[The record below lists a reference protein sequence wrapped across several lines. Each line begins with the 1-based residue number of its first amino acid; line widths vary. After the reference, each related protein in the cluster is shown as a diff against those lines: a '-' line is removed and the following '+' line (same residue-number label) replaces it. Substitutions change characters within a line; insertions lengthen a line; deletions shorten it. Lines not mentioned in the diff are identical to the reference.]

1 MSGGDGNRVTAV
13 QIVILAVRTGA
24 VAGQIAD
31 AAADADEVCVRR
43 QGHRADVAA
52 VLHAHRF
59 AADADLARDARALNR
74 ASRQPARVFQII
86 CGCLTGC
93 AVELIHPP
101 VIAHIPIALKLLDHL
116 ADGKLPGDT
125 RPHVAVRI
133 AGIHDHVRIG
143 VPQHPA
149 DGVHGAASVNIA
161 GIPRLDRVPVQI
173 DNLKRT
179 VGVVLRAGAVHGV
192 FQTIDRLPLQI
203 MRRGVDRAV
212 AVELGN
218 LLVFAVVSGTA
229 VKVLLTGIK
238 RLHTRVVIP
247 QVKIRGRIER
257 NRRIW
262 EGVIRHV
269 IIRRVGRLGFLRQ
282 HPDRRRVRPRHLSVR
297 FFRAIQIAH
306 QQPRSPLRILPRLF
320 HIHVGFIDKVSVI
333 QLAVIVVARRF
344 VDVQIDACIRRD
356 PNKIACLNRRQ
367 FALFQGRRFLLRDEI
382 RQIRRCFFLYQAF
395 FLLRNLVGRFV
406 VCRAVHHIRL
416 RFGDVVR
423 QTVRK
428 FFCRF
433 IQPAIQCFLA
443 RIGFFLPRRFF
454 RVNTKRQRRQ
464 RHAQRKQPCPNS
476 FCHVPSF
483 QRSTARITSR
493 PSLPA

>member
-1 MSGGDGNRVTAV
+1 MHV
-13 QIVILAVRTGA
+13 VILAVRTGA
-24 VAGQIAD
+24 VAGQAAD
-31 AAADADEVCVRR
+31 AAADADEVCIRR

-59 AADADLARDARALNR
+59 AADPDLARDARALNR
-74 ASRQPARVFQII
+74 ASRQPARVFQIVARR
-86 CGCLTGC
+86 LTGC

-116 ADGKLPGDT
+116 TDGELPRDA
-125 RPHVAVRI
+125 RPYVAVRI

-149 DGVHGAASVNIA
+149 DGVHGSASVNIA

-173 DNLKRT
+173 DNLKRAA
-179 VGVVLRAGAVHGV
+179 GVVLRAGAVHGV

-203 MRRGVDRAV
+203 MRRGVNRAV

-229 VKVLLTGIK
+229 VKVLLTRIE
-238 RLHTRVVIP
+238 RLHARVVIP

-257 NRRIW
+257 SRRIW
-262 EGVIRHV
+262 EGIIRHV
-269 IIRRVGRLGFLRQ
+269 IIRRVGRLSFLRQ
-282 HPDRRRVRPRHLSVR
+282 HPNRRRIRPRHLSVR

-320 HIHVGFIDKVSVI
+320 HIHVGFIDKVAVI

-344 VDVQIDACIRRD
+344 VDLQIDARVRRD
-356 PNKIACLNRRQ
+356 PNENARLHILRFFLLQNRQ
-367 FALFQGRRFLLRDEI
+367 FFLRDEI
-382 RQIRRCFFLYQAF
+382 RQIRQIRRRLFRQAF
-395 FLLRNLVGRFV
+395 FLLRKLVGRFV

-454 RVNTKRQRRQ
+454 RVNAKRQRRQ
-464 RHAQRKQPCPNS
+464 RHAQRKQPRPNS
-476 FCHVPSF
+476 FCHVPPF

>member
-1 MSGGDGNRVTAV
+1 M
-13 QIVILAVRTGA
+13 QIVILAIRSGA
-24 VAGQIAD
+24 VARQVAD
-31 AAADADEVCVRR
+31 AAADADEIRVRR
-43 QGHRADVAA
+43 QGDRADVAA

-59 AADADLARDARALNR
+59 AADPDLARDARALNR
-74 ASRQPARVFQII
+74 ASRQPACVFQIVARR
-86 CGCLTGC
+86 LTGC

-116 ADGKLPGDT
+116 ADGELPRDA
-125 RPHVAVRI
+125 RPYVAVRI

-173 DNLKRT
+173 DNLKWAA
-179 VGVVLRAGAVHGV
+179 GVVLRAGAVHGV

-203 MRRGVDRAV
+203 MRCGVNRAV

-229 VKVLLTGIK
+229 VKVLLTGIE
-238 RLHTRVVIP
+238 RLHARVVIP

-257 NRRIW
+257 SRRIW

-269 IIRRVGRLGFLRQ
+269 IIRRVGRPGFLRQ
-282 HPDRRRVRPRHLSVR
+282 HPDRRRIRPRHLSVR

-306 QQPRSPLRILPRLF
+306 QQPRSPLRILPNLF
-320 HIHVGFIDKVSVI
+320 HIYVGFIHEVAVV
-333 QLAVIVVARRF
+333 QLAVVLIARRF
-344 VDVQIDACIRRD
+344 VDLQIDARIRRNT
-356 PNKIACLNRRQ
+356 NKVALLNRRQ
-367 FALFQGRRFLLRDEI
+367 FLLLQGRRFLLRDKI
-382 RQIRRCFFLYQAF
+382 RQVRRCFFLYQAF
-395 FLLRNLVGRFV
+395 FLLRKLVGRFV

-454 RVNTKRQRRQ
+454 RVNAKRQRRQ

-493 PSLPA
+493 PFLPA

>member
-1 MSGGDGNRVTAV
+1 MSRGDGDRVAAA
-13 QIVILAVRTGA
+13 QIVIFAVRTGA
-24 VAGQIAD
+24 VAGQAAD
-31 AAADADEVCVRR
+31 AAADADEIRVRR

-59 AADADLARDARALNR
+59 AADPDLARDAGALNR
-74 ASRQPARVFQII
+74 ASRQPARVFQIVARR
-86 CGCLTGC
+86 LTGC
-93 AVELIHPP
+93 AVELIHLP

-116 ADGKLPGDT
+116 TDGELPRDA
-125 RPHVAVRI
+125 RPYVAVRI

-149 DGVHGAASVNIA
+149 DGVHGSASVNIA

-173 DNLKRT
+173 DNLKRAA
-179 VGVVLRAGAVHGV
+179 GVVLRAGAVHGV

-203 MRRGVDRAV
+203 MRRGVNRAV

-238 RLHTRVVIP
+238 RLHIRVVIP

-257 NRRIW
+257 SRRIRK
-262 EGVIRHV
+262 GVIRHV
-269 IIRRVGRLGFLRQ
+269 ITRRVGRPGFLRQ
-282 HPDRRRVRPRHLSVR
+282 HPNRRRIRPRHLSVR

-320 HIHVGFIDKVSVI
+320 HIHVGFIDKVAVI
-333 QLAVIVVARRF
+333 QLVVIVVARRF
-344 VDVQIDACIRRD
+344 VDLQIDARIRRD
-356 PNKIACLNRRQ
+356 PNELACLNILWFFLIQNRQ
-367 FALFQGRRFLLRDEI
+367 FLLRDEI
-382 RQIRRCFFLYQAF
+382 RQIRRCFFLY
-395 FLLRNLVGRFV
+395 LRKLVGRFV

-443 RIGFFLPRRFF
+443 RISFFLPHRFF
-454 RVNTKRQRRQ
+454 RVNAKRQRRQ

-476 FCHVPSF
+476 FCHIPSF

>member
-1 MSGGDGNRVTAV
+1 
-13 QIVILAVRTGA
+13 
-24 VAGQIAD
+24 
-31 AAADADEVCVRR
+31 
-43 QGHRADVAA
+43 
-52 VLHAHRF
+52 
-59 AADADLARDARALNR
+59 
-74 ASRQPARVFQII
+74 
-86 CGCLTGC
+86 
-93 AVELIHPP
+93 
-101 VIAHIPIALKLLDHL
+101 
-116 ADGKLPGDT
+116 
-125 RPHVAVRI
+125 
-133 AGIHDHVRIG
+133 
-143 VPQHPA
+143 
-149 DGVHGAASVNIA
+149 
-161 GIPRLDRVPVQI
+161 
-173 DNLKRT
+173 
-179 VGVVLRAGAVHGV
+179 
-192 FQTIDRLPLQI
+192 

-229 VKVLLTGIK
+229 VKVLLTRIE
-238 RLHTRVVIP
+238 RLHARVIVP

-257 NRRIW
+257 SRRIW

-269 IIRRVGRLGFLRQ
+269 IIRRVGRLGFFCHR
-282 HPDRRRVRPRHLSVR
+282 PDRRRVRPRHLSVR

-320 HIHVGFIDKVSVI
+320 HIHVGFIDKVAVI
-333 QLAVIVVARRF
+333 QLAVIIVARRL
-344 VDVQIDACIRRD
+344 VDLQIDARIRRD
-356 PNKIACLNRRQ
+356 PNEIACLHILRFFLLQSRQ
-367 FALFQGRRFLLRDEI
+367 FFLRNKI
-382 RQIRRCFFLYQAF
+382 RQVRRCFFLYQAF
-395 FLLRNLVGRFV
+395 FLLRKLVGRFV

-454 RVNTKRQRRQ
+454 RVNAKRQRRQ

>member
-1 MSGGDGNRVTAV
+1 MSGSDGDRVAAA

-24 VAGQIAD
+24 VAGQAAD
-31 AAADADEVCVRR
+31 AAADANQIRVRR
-43 QGHRADVAA
+43 QHDRADVAS

-59 AADADLARDARALNR
+59 AADPDLARDARALNR
-74 ASRQPARVFQII
+74 ASRQPARIFQII

-116 ADGKLPGDT
+116 ADGKLSGDT
-125 RPHVAVRI
+125 RPYVAVRI

-173 DNLKRT
+173 DNLKRAA
-179 VGVVLRAGAVHGV
+179 GVVLRAGAIHGV
-192 FQTIDRLPLQI
+192 FQTIDRLPFQI

-218 LLVFAVVSGTA
+218 LLVFAVMSGTA
-229 VKVLLTGIK
+229 VKVLLTGIE
-238 RLHTRVVIP
+238 RLHTRVVIS

-257 NRRIW
+257 SRRIW

-269 IIRRVGRLGFLRQ
+269 IIRRVGWPGFLRQ
-282 HPDRRRVRPRHLSVR
+282 HPNRRRVRPRHLSVR

-320 HIHVGFIDKVSVI
+320 HIHVGFIDKVAVI
-333 QLAVIVVARRF
+333 QLAVIIVARRF
-344 VDVQIDACIRRD
+344 VDLQIDARIRRD
-356 PNKIACLNRRQ
+356 PNEIACLHILRFFLLQSRQ
-367 FALFQGRRFLLRDEI
+367 FFLRNKI
-382 RQIRRCFFLYQAF
+382 RQVRRRLFRQAF
-395 FLLRNLVGRFV
+395 FLLQKLVGRFV

-454 RVNTKRQRRQ
+454 RVNAKRQRRQ

>member
-1 MSGGDGNRVTAV
+1 MSGGDGNRVAAV

-31 AAADADEVCVRR
+31 AAADANQIRVRR

-59 AADADLARDARALNR
+59 IVDADLARDAGALNR
-74 ASRQPARVFQII
+74 TIRQPARIFQII

-116 ADGKLPGDT
+116 TDGELPRDA
-125 RPHVAVRI
+125 RPYVAVRI
-133 AGIHDHVRIG
+133 AGIYDHVRIG

-149 DGVHGAASVNIA
+149 DGVHGAAAVNIA
-161 GIPRLDRVPVQI
+161 GVPRLDRVPVQI
-173 DNLKRT
+173 DDLKRAA
-179 VGVVLRAGAVHGV
+179 GVVLRAGAVHGV
-192 FQTIDRLPLQI
+192 FQAIDRLPLQI

-229 VKVLLTGIK
+229 VKVLLTGIE
-238 RLHTRVVIP
+238 RLHTRIVIP
-247 QVKIRGRIER
+247 KVEIRGRIER
-257 NRRIW
+257 SRRIW
-262 EGVIRHV
+262 KGVIRHV
-269 IIRRVGRLGFLRQ
+269 IIRRVGQPGFLRK
-282 HPDRRRVRPRHLSVR
+282 HPNRRRIRPCHLAVG
-297 FFRAIQIAH
+297 FFLAIQIPN
-306 QQPRSPLRILPRLF
+306 QQPRSLLRVLPNLF
-320 HIHVGFIDKVSVI
+320 HIHVGFIHEIAVV
-333 QLAVIVVARRF
+333 QLAVVLIARRF
-344 VDVQIDACIRRD
+344 VDLQIDARIRRD
-356 PNKIACLNRRQ
+356 PNELACLHILWFFLFQNRR
-367 FALFQGRRFLLRDEI
+367 FFLRDEI
-382 RQIRRCFFLYQAF
+382 RQVRRRLFRQAF
-395 FLLRNLVGRFV
+395 FLLRKLVGRFV

-443 RIGFFLPRRFF
+443 RISFFLPHRFF
-454 RVNTKRQRRQ
+454 RVNAKRQRRQ

>member
-1 MSGGDGNRVTAV
+1 M
-13 QIVILAVRTGA
+13 QIVILAIRSGA
-24 VAGQIAD
+24 VARQVAD
-31 AAADADEVCVRR
+31 AAADADEIRVRR
-43 QGHRADVAA
+43 QGDRADVAA

-59 AADADLARDARALNR
+59 AADPDLARDARALNR
-74 ASRQPARVFQII
+74 ASRQPACVFQIVARR
-86 CGCLTGC
+86 LTGC

-116 ADGKLPGDT
+116 ADGELPRDA
-125 RPHVAVRI
+125 RPYVAVRI

-173 DNLKRT
+173 DNLKRAA
-179 VGVVLRAGAVHGV
+179 GVVLRAGAVHGV

-203 MRRGVDRAV
+203 MRRGVNRAV

-218 LLVFAVVSGTA
+218 LLVFAVMPGTA
-229 VKVLLTGIK
+229 IEILLSRIE
-238 RLHTRVVIP
+238 RLYTRIVIP
-247 QVKIRGRIER
+247 QVEIRRCIER
-257 NRRIW
+257 SRRIW

-269 IIRRVGRLGFLRQ
+269 IIRRVGRPGFLRQ
-282 HPDRRRVRPRHLSVR
+282 HPDRRRIRPRHLSVR

-306 QQPRSPLRILPRLF
+306 QQPRSPLRILPNLF
-320 HIHVGFIDKVSVI
+320 HIYVGFIDKVSVV
-333 QLAVIVVARRF
+333 QLAVVLIARRF
-344 VDVQIDACIRRD
+344 VDLQIDARIRRNT
-356 PNKIACLNRRQ
+356 NKVALLNRRQ
-367 FALFQGRRFLLRDEI
+367 FLLLQGRRFLLRDKI
-382 RQIRRCFFLYQAF
+382 RQVRRCFFLYQAF
-395 FLLRNLVGRFV
+395 FLLRKLVGRFV

-454 RVNTKRQRRQ
+454 RVNAKRQRRQ

-493 PSLPA
+493 PFLPA

>member
-1 MSGGDGNRVTAV
+1 M
-13 QIVILAVRTGA
+13 QIVIFAVRTGA
-24 VAGQIAD
+24 VAGQAAD
-31 AAADADEVCVRR
+31 AAADADEVCIRR
-43 QGHRADVAA
+43 QGHRADIAA

-74 ASRQPARVFQII
+74 TIRQPARIFQII

-101 VIAHIPIALKLLDHL
+101 VIAHIPIALKLFDHF
-116 ADGKLPGDT
+116 ADGKLPGNA
-125 RPHVAVRI
+125 RPHVAVPI

-173 DNLKRT
+173 DNLKRAA
-179 VGVVLRAGAVHGV
+179 GVVLRAGAVHGV

-229 VKVLLTGIK
+229 VEILLTGIE
-238 RLHTRVVIP
+238 RLHARVIVP

-257 NRRIW
+257 SRRIW

-269 IIRRVGRLGFLRQ
+269 IIRCVGRPDFLRQ
-282 HPDRRRVRPRHLSVR
+282 HPNRRRIRPRHFAVR

-306 QQPRSPLRILPRLF
+306 QQPRSPLCILPRLF
-320 HIHVGFIDKVSVI
+320 HIHVGFIDKVAVI
-333 QLAVIVVARRF
+333 QLAVIRIARRF
-344 VDVQIDACIRRD
+344 VDLQIDARIRRD
-356 PNKIACLNRRQ
+356 TNELACLNRRQ

-395 FLLRNLVGRFV
+395 FLLRKFVGRFV

-454 RVNTKRQRRQ
+454 RVNAKRQRRQ

-476 FCHVPSF
+476 FCHSPSF
-483 QRSTARITSR
+483 QRSTAKITSR

>member
-1 MSGGDGNRVTAV
+1 MQV
-13 QIVILAVRTGA
+13 VIFAVRTGA
-24 VAGQIAD
+24 VARQSAN
-31 AAADADEVCVRR
+31 AAADANQIRVRR

-74 ASRQPARVFQII
+74 TIRQPARVFQII

-125 RPHVAVRI
+125 RPHVAVLVT
-133 AGIHDHVRIG
+133 GIHHHVRIG

-149 DGVHGAASVNIA
+149 DGVHGAAVVNIA
-161 GIPRLDRVPVQI
+161 GVPRLDRVAVQI
-173 DNLKRT
+173 DDLKRAA
-179 VGVVLRAGAVHGV
+179 GVVLRAGAVHGV
-192 FQTIDRLPLQI
+192 FQTIDRLPFQI

-218 LLVFAVVSGTA
+218 LLVFAVMPGTA
-229 VKVLLTGIK
+229 VKVLLTGIE
-238 RLHTRVVIP
+238 RLHTRIVIP
-247 QVKIRGRIER
+247 KVKIRSRIEC

-269 IIRRVGRLGFLRQ
+269 IIRRVGRPGFLRQ
-282 HPDRRRVRPRHLSVR
+282 HPDRRRIRPRHLSVR
-297 FFRAIQIAH
+297 FFRAIQIPN
-306 QQPRSPLRILPRLF
+306 QQPRSPLRILLRLF

-333 QLAVIVVARRF
+333 PFAIIIVGRRL
-344 VDVQIDACIRRD
+344 VDLQIDVRIRRD
-356 PNKIACLNRRQ
+356 PNEISCLHILWFFLIQSRQ
-367 FALFQGRRFLLRDEI
+367 FFLRDEI
-382 RQIRRCFFLYQAF
+382 RQIRRRLFRQAF
-395 FLLRNLVGRFV
+395 FLLRKLVGRFV

-443 RIGFFLPRRFF
+443 RISFFLPHRFF
-454 RVNTKRQRRQ
+454 RIHAGRQRRQ
-464 RHAQRKQPCPNS
+464 RHTQRKQPCPNS
-476 FCHVPSF
+476 FCHSPSF